1 MRATMETENNGFIK
15 YHLPCPLCSSSDAV
29 SINKDGSAYC
39 FSCQEYIKEYNMET
53 QQVNTTNSA
62 NEYEV
67 KDYLKQSNFAEII
80 DRNIREQ
87 TCKRFGVT
95 VKMDSVGTI
104 TNHYYPYHDKQGAK
118 IATKTRYTK
127 LKEFSIQGNTKFSG
141 LFGEHLFSKNKYIII
156 TEGELD
162 CLSAYQIFKTEKYE
176 TPVVSIKN
184 GITSAVK
191 DIKTSLD
198 FLEQFDNV
206 IINFDN
212 DKQGQEGAMKVAEL
226 FSPGK
231 CKVMHLPEGY
241 KDASDCLSKNKLQ
254 LYTKAFWDAK
264 LYAPDGIINAN
275 ILFDEITKPTL
286 KSFVQYPFEGM
297 NKITYGLRPSELVTF
312 TAGSGLGKT
321 QVMRE
326 IVHHIIKSTK
336 DNIGLLM
343 LEETP
348 VITSK
353 GLMSIEANQRLH
365 LPDVHVSKDEMKTY
379 FDATVGTGRV
389 FMFDHFG
396 SNSIDNIVSRVRYL
410 AKGLD
415 CKYVIIDHVSII
427 VSDQSHGDE
436 RRALDEIMTRL
447 RTLVQETG
455 LSMIV
460 VSHLRRPE
468 GKGHEEG
475 ASTSLSQLRG
485 SASIGQLSD
494 MVIGLER
501 DAQNSDPDIRNTT
514 RIRVLKNR
522 FSGLTGPCC
531 DLKYDVDTGRLNEVQ
546 MVDDEI

>member
-1 MRATMETENNGFIK
+1 MEEINKNGFVK
-15 YHLPCPLCSSSDAV
+15 FHLPCPLCSSSDAV
-29 SINKDGSAYC
+29 SVNADNSAYC
-39 FSCQEYIKEYNMET
+39 FSCQEYIREYDMEL
-53 QQVNTTNSA
+53 QPTTNSN

-67 KDYLKQSNFAEII
+67 KDYMKESNYAEII
-80 DRNIREQ
+80 DRNISEQ
-87 TCKRFGVT
+87 TCKKFGVT
-95 VKMDSVGTI
+95 VKMDNMGTI
-104 TNHYYPYHDKQGAK
+104 TNHYYPYHDTQGAK

-127 LKEFSIQGNTKFSG
+127 LKEFSIQGNTKNSG
-141 LFGEHLFSKNKYIII
+141 LFGEHLFSKNKYCII

-162 CLSAYQIFKTEKYE
+162 CLSAYQMMLKGNYH

-184 GITSAVK
+184 GISSAVK
-191 DIKTSLD
+191 DIKTSLEW
-198 FLEQFDNV
+198 LENNFDNV

-212 DKQGQEGAMKVAEL
+212 DEQGRVGAMKVAEL

-231 CKVMHLPEGY
+231 CKVMHLPEGF
-241 KDASDCLSKNKLQ
+241 KDASDCLTKNKIQ
-254 LYTKAFWDAK
+254 IYNKTFWDAK
-264 LYAPDGIINAN
+264 VFAPDGIINAN
-275 ILFDEITKPTL
+275 TLLDAVLKPIT
-286 KSFVQYPFEGM
+286 KSFVQYPFEGL

-326 IVHHIIKSTK
+326 VVHHIIKSTEDK
-336 DNIGLLM
+336 IGLLM

-353 GLMSIEANQRLH
+353 GLMSVEANQRLH
-365 LPDVHVSKDEMKTY
+365 LPDVHVSKEEMKTY

-389 FMFDHFG
+389 YMFDHFG
-396 SNSIDNIVSRVRYL
+396 SNSIDNIVSRVRFL

-415 CKYVIIDHVSII
+415 CKYIVIDHISII
-427 VSDQSHGDE
+427 VSDQQHGDE

-455 LSMIV
+455 VSMIV

-501 DAQNSDPDIRNTT
+501 DAQNDDPEVRNTT

-522 FSGLTGPCC
+522 FSGITGPCC
-531 DLKYDVDTGRLNEVQ
+531 DLRYDVDTGRLTEVKS
-546 MVDDEI
+546 DDF

>member
-1 MRATMETENNGFIK
+1 MNGQSKNGFVK

-29 SINKDGSAYC
+29 SLNADGSAYC
-39 FSCQEYIKEYNMET
+39 FSCQEYMREYDSEQEPTITNRENET
-53 QQVNTTNSA
+53 KSFQT
-62 NEYEV
+62 
-67 KDYLKQSNFAEII
+67 QSDFAEIV
-80 DRNIREQ
+80 DRNIKVD
-87 TCKRFGVT
+87 TCKKYGVS
-95 VKMDSVGTI
+95 VKIDSMGNI

-118 IATKTRYTK
+118 IGTKTRFTK
-127 LKEFSIQGNTKFSG
+127 LKEFSIQGNTKYSG
-141 LFGEHLFSKNKYIII
+141 LFGEHLFTKNKYVII

-162 CLSAYQIFKTEKYE
+162 ALSAYQMFKTDKYE

-191 DIKTSLD
+191 DVKNSLD
-198 FLEQFDNV
+198 WLEQFDNV
-206 IINFDN
+206 IVNFDN
-212 DKQGQEGAMKVAEL
+212 DEQGKEGALKVAEL

-231 CKVMHLPEGY
+231 CKIMHLPNDF
-241 KDASDCLSKNKLQ
+241 KDASDCLSKNKIQ
-254 LYTKAFWDAK
+254 TYVKAFWDAK
-264 LYAPDGIINAN
+264 VFAPDGIINAN
-275 ILFDEITKPTL
+275 SLFDEITKPTI
-286 KSFVQYPFEGM
+286 KSFVQYPFEEL
-297 NKITYGLRPSELVTF
+297 NKITYGIRPSELVTF

-326 IVHHIIKSTK
+326 IIHHIIKSTQ

-365 LPDVHVSKDEMKTY
+365 LPDVHLSKEEMKTY
-379 FDATVGTGRV
+379 FDKTVGTGRV

-396 SNSIDNIVSRVRYL
+396 SNSIDNIVSRVRFL

-415 CKYVIIDHVSII
+415 CKYIVIDHVSII

-455 LSMIV
+455 VAMMV
-460 VSHLRRPE
+460 VSHLRRPD

-475 ASTSLSQLRG
+475 AATSLSQLRG

-494 MVIGLER
+494 IVIGLER
-501 DAQNSDPDIRNTT
+501 DAQNDDPEVRSTT
-514 RIRVLKNR
+514 RVRVFKNR
-522 FSGLTGPCC
+522 FSGLTGPCSN
-531 DLKYDVDTGRLNEVQ
+531 LKYNNDTGRLIEVQ
-546 MVDDEI
+546 SSDF

>member
-1 MRATMETENNGFIK
+1 METEKNGVVK

-29 SINKDGSAYC
+29 SVNKDGSAYC

-53 QQVNTTNSA
+53 TEIQSTNSK

-67 KDYLKQSNFAEII
+67 SDYLKQSNYAEII

-87 TCKRFGVT
+87 TCKRYGVT
-95 VKMDSVGTI
+95 VKMDSVGNI

-127 LKEFSIQGNTKFSG
+127 LKEFSLQGNTKLSG
-141 LFGEHLFSKNKYIII
+141 LFGEHLFNKNKYIII

-162 CLSAYQIFKTEKYE
+162 CLSAYQMFKTDRYE

-191 DIKTSLD
+191 DIKGSLD
-198 FLEQFDNV
+198 WLEQFTNV

-212 DKQGQEGAMKVAEL
+212 DEQGREGALKVAEL

-231 CKVMHLPEGY
+231 CKILHLPNEY
-241 KDASDCLSKNKLQ
+241 KDASDCLSKNKIQ
-254 LYTKAFWDAK
+254 VYTKAFWDAK

-286 KSFVQYPFEGM
+286 KSFVQYPFEGI
-297 NKITYGLRPSELVTF
+297 NKLTYGIRPSELITF

-326 IVHHIIKSTK
+326 IVHHMIKSTT

-353 GLMSIEANQRLH
+353 GLMSVEANQRLH
-365 LPDVHVSKDEMKTY
+365 LPDVHVSKEEMKTY

-415 CKYVIIDHVSII
+415 CKYIIIDHVSII

-455 LSMIV
+455 VSMIV
-460 VSHLRRPE
+460 VSHLRRPD

-475 ASTSLSQLRG
+475 AATSLSQLRG

-501 DAQNSDPDIRNTT
+501 DAQNDDPEIRNTT
-514 RIRVLKNR
+514 RVRVLKNR
-522 FSGLTGPCC
+522 FAGLTGPCC
-531 DLKYDVDTGRLNEVQ
+531 NLQYDVDTGRLKEVNL
-546 MVDDEI
+546 DDI

>member
-1 MRATMETENNGFIK
+1 MEEINKKGFVK

-29 SINKDGSAYC
+29 SVNADNSAYC
-39 FSCQEYIKEYNMET
+39 FSCQEFIKEYDMEAQPT
-53 QQVNTTNSA
+53 IPQTK

-67 KDYLKQSNFAEII
+67 KDFMKESNYAEII
-80 DRNIREQ
+80 DRNISED
-87 TCKRFGVT
+87 TCKKFGVT
-95 VKMDSVGTI
+95 VKMDNMGTI
-104 TNHYYPYHDKQGAK
+104 TNHYYPYHDTQGSK

-127 LKEFSIQGNTKFSG
+127 LKEFSIQGNTKDSG
-141 LFGEHLFSKNKYIII
+141 LFGQHLFSKNKYCII

-162 CLSAYQIFKTEKYE
+162 CLSAYQMMLKGTYH

-191 DIKTSLD
+191 DIKASLEW
-198 FLEQFDNV
+198 LENNFDN
-206 IINFDN
+206 IILNFDN
-212 DKQGQEGAMKVAEL
+212 DEHGREGSMKVAEL

-231 CKVMHLPEGY
+231 CKIMNLPEGF
-241 KDASDCLSKNKLQ
+241 KDASDCLTQNKIQ
-254 LYTKAFWDAK
+254 IYNKTFWDAK
-264 LYAPDGIINAN
+264 VFAPDGIINAN
-275 ILFDEITKPTL
+275 TLLDDVLKPIT
-286 KSFVQYPFEGM
+286 KSFVQYPFEGL

-326 IVHHIIKSTK
+326 VVHHIIKSTE

-353 GLMSIEANQRLH
+353 GLMSVEANQRLH
-365 LPDVHVSKDEMKTY
+365 LPDVHVSKEEMKTY

-396 SNSIDNIVSRVRYL
+396 SNSIDNIVSRVRFL

-415 CKYVIIDHVSII
+415 CKYVVIDHISII
-427 VSDQSHGDE
+427 VSDQQHGDE

-455 LSMIV
+455 VSMIV

-501 DAQNSDPDIRNTT
+501 DAQNDDPDVRNTT

-522 FSGLTGPCC
+522 FSGITGPCC
-531 DLKYDVDTGRLNEVQ
+531 DLKYDIDTGRLNEVKS
-546 MVDDEI
+546 DDF

>member
-1 MRATMETENNGFIK
+1 MEEINKNGFVK
-15 YHLPCPLCSSSDAV
+15 FHLPCPLCSSSDAV
-29 SINKDGSAYC
+29 SVNADNSAYC
-39 FSCQEYIKEYNMET
+39 FSCQEYIREYDMEL
-53 QQVNTTNSA
+53 QPTTNSN

-67 KDYLKQSNFAEII
+67 KDYMKDSNYAEII
-80 DRNIREQ
+80 DRNISEQ
-87 TCKRFGVT
+87 TCKKFGVT
-95 VKMDSVGTI
+95 VKMDNMGTI
-104 TNHYYPYHDKQGAK
+104 TNHYYPYHDTQGAK

-127 LKEFSIQGNTKFSG
+127 LKEFSIQGNTKNSG
-141 LFGEHLFSKNKYIII
+141 LFGEHLFSKNKYCII

-162 CLSAYQIFKTEKYE
+162 CLSAYQMMLKGNYH

-184 GITSAVK
+184 GISSAVK
-191 DIKTSLD
+191 DIKTSLEW
-198 FLEQFDNV
+198 LENNFDNV

-212 DKQGQEGAMKVAEL
+212 DEQGRVGAMKVAEL

-231 CKVMHLPEGY
+231 CKVMHLPEGF
-241 KDASDCLSKNKLQ
+241 KDASDCLTKNKIQ
-254 LYTKAFWDAK
+254 IYNKTFWDAK
-264 LYAPDGIINAN
+264 VFAPDGIINAN
-275 ILFDEITKPTL
+275 TLLDAVLKPIT
-286 KSFVQYPFEGM
+286 KSFVQYPFEGL

-326 IVHHIIKSTK
+326 VVHHIIKSTEDK
-336 DNIGLLM
+336 IGLLM

-353 GLMSIEANQRLH
+353 GLMSVEANQRLH
-365 LPDVHVSKDEMKTY
+365 LPDVHVSKEEMKTY

-396 SNSIDNIVSRVRYL
+396 SNSIDNIVSRVRFL

-415 CKYVIIDHVSII
+415 CKYIVIDHISII
-427 VSDQSHGDE
+427 VSDQQHGDE

-455 LSMIV
+455 VSMIV
-460 VSHLRRPE
+460 VSHLRRPD

-475 ASTSLSQLRG
+475 AATSLSQLRG

-501 DAQNSDPDIRNTT
+501 DAQNDDPDIRNTT

-522 FSGLTGPCC
+522 FSGITGPCC
-531 DLKYDVDTGRLNEVQ
+531 DLKYDIDTGRLTEVKS
-546 MVDDEI
+546 DDF

>member
-1 MRATMETENNGFIK
+1 MLKGT
-15 YHLPCPLCSSSDAV
+15 YH
-29 SINKDGSAYC
+29 
-39 FSCQEYIKEYNMET
+39 
-53 QQVNTTNSA
+53 
-62 NEYEV
+62 
-67 KDYLKQSNFAEII
+67 
-80 DRNIREQ
+80 
-87 TCKRFGVT
+87 
-95 VKMDSVGTI
+95 
-104 TNHYYPYHDKQGAK
+104 
-118 IATKTRYTK
+118 
-127 LKEFSIQGNTKFSG
+127 
-141 LFGEHLFSKNKYIII
+141 
-156 TEGELD
+156 
-162 CLSAYQIFKTEKYE
+162 

-184 GITSAVK
+184 GISSAVK
-191 DIKTSLD
+191 DIKTSLEW
-198 FLEQFDNV
+198 LENNFDNV

-212 DKQGQEGAMKVAEL
+212 DEQGRVGAMKVAEL

-231 CKVMHLPEGY
+231 CKVMHLPEGF
-241 KDASDCLSKNKLQ
+241 KDASDCLTKNKIQ
-254 LYTKAFWDAK
+254 IYNKTFWDAK
-264 LYAPDGIINAN
+264 VFAPDGIINAN
-275 ILFDEITKPTL
+275 TLLDAVLKPIS
-286 KSFVQYPFEGM
+286 KSFVQYPFEGL

-326 IVHHIIKSTK
+326 VVHHIIKSTEDK
-336 DNIGLLM
+336 IGLLM

-353 GLMSIEANQRLH
+353 GLMSVEANQRLH
-365 LPDVHVSKDEMKTY
+365 LPDVHVSKEEMKTY

-396 SNSIDNIVSRVRYL
+396 SNSIDNIVSRVRFL

-415 CKYVIIDHVSII
+415 CKYIVIDHISII
-427 VSDQSHGDE
+427 VSDQQHGDE

-455 LSMIV
+455 VSMIV

-475 ASTSLSQLRG
+475 AATSLSQLRG

-501 DAQNSDPDIRNTT
+501 DAQNDDPEVRNTT

-522 FSGLTGPCC
+522 FSGITGPCC
-531 DLKYDVDTGRLNEVQ
+531 DLRYDIDTGRLTEVKS
-546 MVDDEI
+546 DDF

>member
-1 MRATMETENNGFIK
+1 MEEINKKGFVK

-29 SINKDGSAYC
+29 SVNADNSAYC
-39 FSCQEYIKEYNMET
+39 FSCQQFIKEYDMEL
-53 QQVNTTNSA
+53 QPTTTKSN

-67 KDYLKQSNFAEII
+67 KDFMKDSNYAEII
-80 DRNIREQ
+80 DRNISED
-87 TCKRFGVT
+87 TCKKFGVT
-95 VKMDSVGTI
+95 VKMDNMGTI
-104 TNHYYPYHDKQGAK
+104 ISHYYPYHDTQGAK

-127 LKEFSIQGNTKFSG
+127 LKEFSIQGNTKDSG
-141 LFGEHLFSKNKYIII
+141 LFGQHLFSKNKYCII

-162 CLSAYQIFKTEKYE
+162 ALSSYQMMLKGTYH

-191 DIKTSLD
+191 DIKASLEW
-198 FLEQFDNV
+198 LENNFDNV

-212 DKQGQEGAMKVAEL
+212 DEHGREGAMKVAEL

-231 CKVMHLPEGY
+231 CKIMHLPEGL
-241 KDASDCLSKNKLQ
+241 KDASDCLSQNKIQ
-254 LYTKAFWDAK
+254 IYNKTFWDAK
-264 LYAPDGIINAN
+264 TFAPDGIINAN
-275 ILFDEITKPTL
+275 TLLDDVLKPVT
-286 KSFVQYPFEGM
+286 KSFVQYPFEGL
-297 NKITYGLRPSELVTF
+297 NKITYGLRPAELVTF

-326 IVHHIIKSTK
+326 VVHHIIKSTE

-353 GLMSIEANQRLH
+353 GLMSVEANQRLH
-365 LPDVHVSKDEMKTY
+365 LPDVHVSDEEMKTY
-379 FDATVGTGRV
+379 FNATVGTGRV
-389 FMFDHFG
+389 YMFDHFG
-396 SNSIDNIVSRVRYL
+396 SNSIDNIVSRVRFL

-415 CKYVIIDHVSII
+415 CKYVVIDHVSII

-455 LSMIV
+455 VAMMV
-460 VSHLRRPE
+460 VSHLRRPD

-475 ASTSLSQLRG
+475 AATSLSQLRG

-501 DAQNSDPDIRNTT
+501 DAQNDDPDIRNTT

-522 FSGLTGPCC
+522 FSGITGPCC
-531 DLKYDVDTGRLNEVQ
+531 DLKYDIDTGRLNEVKS
-546 MVDDEI
+546 DDF

>member
-1 MRATMETENNGFIK
+1 MNEQSKNGFVK

-29 SINKDGSAYC
+29 SVNADNSAYC
-39 FSCQEYIKEYNMET
+39 FSCQEYIREYNLE
-53 QQVNTTNSA
+53 QEPTTINR
-62 NEYEV
+62 EHEK
-67 KDYLKQSNFAEII
+67 KDFVGQSDFAEIV
-80 DRNIREQ
+80 DRNIKAD
-87 TCKRFGVT
+87 TCKKYGVT
-95 VKMDSVGTI
+95 VKIDSMGNI

-118 IATKTRYTK
+118 IGTKTRFTK
-127 LKEFSIQGNTKFSG
+127 LKEFSIQGNTKYSG
-141 LFGEHLFSKNKYIII
+141 LFGEHLFSKNKYVII

-162 CLSAYQIFKTEKYE
+162 ALSAYQMFKTDKYE

-191 DIKTSLD
+191 DVKNSLD
-198 FLEQFDNV
+198 WLEQFDNV
-206 IINFDN
+206 IVNFDN
-212 DKQGQEGAMKVAEL
+212 DEQGKEGALKVAEL

-231 CKVMHLPEGY
+231 CKIMHLPNDF
-241 KDASDCLSKNKLQ
+241 KDASDCLSKNKIQ
-254 LYTKAFWDAK
+254 TYVKAFWDAK
-264 LYAPDGIINAN
+264 VFAPDGIINAN
-275 ILFDEITKPTL
+275 SLFDEITKPTI
-286 KSFVQYPFEGM
+286 KSFVQYPFEEL
-297 NKITYGLRPSELVTF
+297 NKITYGIRPSELVTF

-326 IVHHIIKSTK
+326 IIHHIIKSTQ

-365 LPDVHVSKDEMKTY
+365 LPDVHLSKEEMKTY
-379 FDATVGTGRV
+379 FDKTVGTGRV

-396 SNSIDNIVSRVRYL
+396 SNSIDNIVSRVRFL

-415 CKYVIIDHVSII
+415 CKYIVIDHVSII

-455 LSMIV
+455 VAMMV
-460 VSHLRRPE
+460 VSHLRRPD

-475 ASTSLSQLRG
+475 AATSLSQLRG

-494 MVIGLER
+494 IVIGLER
-501 DAQNSDPDIRNTT
+501 DAQNDDPEIRSTT
-514 RIRVLKNR
+514 RVRVLKNR
-522 FSGLTGPCC
+522 FSGLTGPCSN
-531 DLKYDVDTGRLNEVQ
+531 LKYNNDTGRLIEVQ
-546 MVDDEI
+546 SSDF

>member
-1 MRATMETENNGFIK
+1 MRATMEEINKKGFVK

-29 SINKDGSAYC
+29 SVNADNSAYC
-39 FSCQEYIKEYNMET
+39 FSCQQFIKEYDMELQPTIT
-53 QQVNTTNSA
+53 QSK

-67 KDYLKQSNFAEII
+67 KDFMKDSNYAEII
-80 DRNIREQ
+80 DRNISED
-87 TCKRFGVT
+87 TCKKFGVT
-95 VKMDSVGTI
+95 VKMDNMGNIIS
-104 TNHYYPYHDKQGAK
+104 HYYPYHDTQGAK

-127 LKEFSIQGNTKFSG
+127 LKEFSIQGNTKDSG
-141 LFGEHLFSKNKYIII
+141 LFGQHLFSKNKYCII

-162 CLSAYQIFKTEKYE
+162 ALSSYQMMLKGTYH

-184 GITSAVK
+184 GISSAVK
-191 DIKTSLD
+191 DIKSSLEW
-198 FLEQFDNV
+198 LENNFDNIV
-206 IINFDN
+206 INFDN
-212 DKQGQEGAMKVAEL
+212 DEHGREGAMKVAEL

-231 CKVMHLPEGY
+231 CKIMHLPEGL
-241 KDASDCLSKNKLQ
+241 KDASDCLTQNKIQ
-254 LYTKAFWDAK
+254 IYNKTFWDAK
-264 LYAPDGIINAN
+264 VFAPDGIINAN
-275 ILFDEITKPTL
+275 TLLDDVLKPIT
-286 KSFVQYPFEGM
+286 KSFVQYPFEGL
-297 NKITYGLRPSELVTF
+297 NKITYGLRPAELVTF

-326 IVHHIIKSTK
+326 VVHHIIKSTK

-353 GLMSIEANQRLH
+353 GLMSVEANQRLH
-365 LPDVHVSKDEMKTY
+365 LPDVHVSKEEMKTY

-396 SNSIDNIVSRVRYL
+396 SNSIDNIVSRVRFL

-415 CKYVIIDHVSII
+415 CKYVVIDHISII
-427 VSDQSHGDE
+427 VSDQQHGDE

-455 LSMIV
+455 VSMIV

-501 DAQNSDPDIRNTT
+501 DAQNDDPDIRNTT

-522 FSGLTGPCC
+522 FSGITGPCC
-531 DLKYDVDTGRLNEVQ
+531 DLKYDIDTGRLNEVKS
-546 MVDDEI
+546 DDF

>member
-1 MRATMETENNGFIK
+1 METEKNGFVK

-29 SINKDGSAYC
+29 SVNKDGSAYC

-53 QQVNTTNSA
+53 TEIQSTNSK

-67 KDYLKQSNFAEII
+67 SDYLKQSNYAEII

-87 TCKRFGVT
+87 TCKRYGVT
-95 VKMDSVGTI
+95 VKMDSVGNI

-127 LKEFSIQGNTKFSG
+127 LKEFSLQGNTKLSG
-141 LFGEHLFSKNKYIII
+141 LFGEHLFNKNKYIII

-162 CLSAYQIFKTEKYE
+162 CLSAYQMFKTDRYE

-191 DIKTSLD
+191 DIKGSLD
-198 FLEQFDNV
+198 WLEQFDNV

-212 DKQGQEGAMKVAEL
+212 DEQGREGALKVAEL

-231 CKVMHLPEGY
+231 CKILHLPNEY
-241 KDASDCLSKNKLQ
+241 KDASDCLSKNKIQ
-254 LYTKAFWDAK
+254 VYTKAFWDAK

-286 KSFVQYPFEGM
+286 KSFVQYPFEGI
-297 NKITYGLRPSELVTF
+297 NKLTYGIRPAELITF

-326 IVHHIIKSTK
+326 IVHHMIKSTK

-353 GLMSIEANQRLH
+353 GLMSVEANQRLH
-365 LPDVHVSKDEMKTY
+365 LPDVHVSKEEMKTY

-415 CKYVIIDHVSII
+415 CKYIIIDHVSII

-455 LSMIV
+455 VSMIV
-460 VSHLRRPE
+460 VSHLRRPD

-475 ASTSLSQLRG
+475 AATSLSQLRG

-501 DAQNSDPDIRNTT
+501 DAQNDDPEIRNTT
-514 RIRVLKNR
+514 RVRVLKNR
-522 FSGLTGPCC
+522 FAGLTGPCC
-531 DLKYDVDTGRLNEVQ
+531 NLQYDVDTGRLKEVNL
-546 MVDDEI
+546 DDI

>member
-1 MRATMETENNGFIK
+1 MEEINKNGFVK
-15 YHLPCPLCSSSDAV
+15 FHLPCPLCSSSDAV
-29 SINKDGSAYC
+29 SVNADNAAYC
-39 FSCQEYIKEYNMET
+39 FSCQEYIREYDMEL
-53 QQVNTTNSA
+53 QPTTSSN

-67 KDYLKQSNFAEII
+67 KDYMKESNYAEII
-80 DRNIREQ
+80 DRNISEQ
-87 TCKRFGVT
+87 TCKKFGVT
-95 VKMDSVGTI
+95 VKMDNMGTI
-104 TNHYYPYHDKQGAK
+104 TNHYYPYHDTQGAK

-127 LKEFSIQGNTKFSG
+127 LKEFSIQGNTRNSG
-141 LFGEHLFSKNKYIII
+141 LFGQHLFSKNKYCII

-162 CLSAYQIFKTEKYE
+162 CLSAYQMMLKGTYH

-184 GITSAVK
+184 GISSAVK
-191 DIKTSLD
+191 DIKTSLEW
-198 FLEQFDNV
+198 LENNFENV

-212 DKQGQEGAMKVAEL
+212 DEQGREGAMKVAEL

-231 CKVMHLPEGY
+231 CKVMHLPEGF
-241 KDASDCLSKNKLQ
+241 KDASDCLSKNKIQ
-254 LYTKAFWDAK
+254 IYNKTFWDAK
-264 LYAPDGIINAN
+264 VFAPDGIINAN
-275 ILFDEITKPTL
+275 ILFDEVAKPIT
-286 KSFVQYPFEGM
+286 KSFVQYPFEGL
-297 NKITYGLRPSELVTF
+297 NKITYGLRPAELVTF

-326 IVHHIIKSTK
+326 VVHHIIKSTK

-353 GLMSIEANQRLH
+353 GLMSVEANQRLH
-365 LPDVHVSKDEMKTY
+365 LPDVHVSKEEMRTY

-389 FMFDHFG
+389 YMFDHFG
-396 SNSIDNIVSRVRYL
+396 SNSIDNIVSRVRFL

-455 LSMIV
+455 VSMIV
-460 VSHLRRPE
+460 VSHLRRPD

-475 ASTSLSQLRG
+475 AATSLSQLRG

-501 DAQNSDPDIRNTT
+501 DAQNDDPDIRNTT

-522 FSGLTGPCC
+522 FSGITGPCC
-531 DLKYDVDTGRLNEVQ
+531 DLKYDIDTGRLNEVKS
-546 MVDDEI
+546 DDF

>member
-1 MRATMETENNGFIK
+1 MNGQSKNGFVK

-29 SINKDGSAYC
+29 SLNADGSAYC
-39 FSCQEYIKEYNMET
+39 FSCQEYMREYDSEQEPTITNRENET
-53 QQVNTTNSA
+53 KSFQT
-62 NEYEV
+62 
-67 KDYLKQSNFAEII
+67 QSDFAEIV
-80 DRNIREQ
+80 DRNIKVD
-87 TCKRFGVT
+87 TCKKYGVS
-95 VKMDSVGTI
+95 VKIDSMGNI

-118 IATKTRYTK
+118 IGTKTRFTK
-127 LKEFSIQGNTKFSG
+127 LKEFSIQGNTKNSG
-141 LFGEHLFSKNKYIII
+141 LFGEHLFTKNKYIII

-162 CLSAYQIFKTEKYE
+162 CLSAYQMFKTDKYE

-191 DIKTSLD
+191 DVKNSLD
-198 FLEQFDNV
+198 WLEQFDNV

-212 DKQGQEGAMKVAEL
+212 DEQGREGALKVAEL

-231 CKVMHLPEGY
+231 CKIMHLPNDF
-241 KDASDCLSKNKLQ
+241 KDASDCLSKNKIQ
-254 LYTKAFWDAK
+254 TYVKSFWDAK
-264 LYAPDGIINAN
+264 VFAPDGIINAN
-275 ILFDEITKPTL
+275 TLFDEITKPTI
-286 KSFVQYPFEGM
+286 KSFVQYPFEEL
-297 NKITYGLRPSELVTF
+297 NKITYGIRPSELVTF

-326 IVHHIIKSTK
+326 IIHHIIKSTQ

-365 LPDVHVSKDEMKTY
+365 LPDVHLSKEEMKTY
-379 FDATVGTGRV
+379 FDKTVGTGRV

-396 SNSIDNIVSRVRYL
+396 SNSIDNIVSRVRFL

-415 CKYVIIDHVSII
+415 CKYIVIDHVSII

-455 LSMIV
+455 VAMMV
-460 VSHLRRPE
+460 VSHLRRPD

-475 ASTSLSQLRG
+475 AATSLSQLRG

-494 MVIGLER
+494 IVIGLER
-501 DAQNSDPDIRNTT
+501 DAQNDDPEVRSTT
-514 RIRVLKNR
+514 RVRVLKNR
-522 FSGLTGPCC
+522 FSGLTGPCSN
-531 DLKYDVDTGRLNEVQ
+531 LKYNNDTGRLIEVQ
-546 MVDDEI
+546 SSDF

>member
-1 MRATMETENNGFIK
+1 METEKNGFVK
-15 YHLPCPLCSSSDAV
+15 YHLPCPLCPSSDAV
-29 SINKDGSAYC
+29 SLNKDGSAFC
-39 FSCQEYIKEYNMET
+39 FSCQQYIKEYNMET
-53 QQVNTTNSA
+53 TEIQSTNSR

-67 KDYLKQSNFAEII
+67 SDYLKQSNYAEII
-80 DRNIREQ
+80 DRNIKEQ
-87 TCKRFGVT
+87 TCRRYGVQ
-95 VKMDSVGTI
+95 VKMDSVGNI

-127 LKEFSIQGNTKFSG
+127 LKEFSLQGNTKLSG
-141 LFGEHLFSKNKYIII
+141 LFGEHLFNKNKYIII

-162 CLSAYQIFKTEKYE
+162 CLSAYQMFKTDRYE

-191 DIKTSLD
+191 DIKGSLD
-198 FLEQFDNV
+198 WLEQFDNV

-212 DKQGQEGAMKVAEL
+212 DEQGREGALKVAEL

-231 CKVMHLPEGY
+231 CKILNLPNEY
-241 KDASDCLSKNKLQ
+241 KDASDCLSKNKIQ
-254 LYTKAFWDAK
+254 VYTKAFWDAK

-286 KSFVQYPFEGM
+286 KSFVQYPFEGI
-297 NKITYGLRPSELVTF
+297 NKLTYGIRPAELITF

-326 IVHHIIKSTK
+326 IVHHMIKSTK

-353 GLMSIEANQRLH
+353 GLMSVEANQRLH
-365 LPDVHVSKDEMKTY
+365 LPDVHVSKEEMKTY

-415 CKYVIIDHVSII
+415 CKYIIIDHVSII

-455 LSMIV
+455 VSMIV
-460 VSHLRRPE
+460 VSHLRRPD

-475 ASTSLSQLRG
+475 AATSLSQLRG

-501 DAQNSDPDIRNTT
+501 DAQNDDPEIRNTT
-514 RIRVLKNR
+514 RVRVLKNR
-522 FSGLTGPCC
+522 FAGLTGPCC
-531 DLKYDVDTGRLNEVQ
+531 NLQYDVDTGRLKEVNL
-546 MVDDEI
+546 DDI

>member
-1 MRATMETENNGFIK
+1 MEDTNKNGFVK
-15 YHLPCPLCSSSDAV
+15 FHLPCPLCSSSDAV
-29 SINKDGSAYC
+29 SVNADNSAYC
-39 FSCQEYIKEYNMET
+39 FSCQQYIREYDMELQPT
-53 QQVNTTNSA
+53 NTN

-67 KDYLKQSNFAEII
+67 KNYMKDSNYAEII
-80 DRNIREQ
+80 DRNISEQ
-87 TCKRFGVT
+87 TCKKYGVT
-95 VKMDSVGTI
+95 VKMDNMGTI
-104 TNHYYPYHDKQGAK
+104 TNHYYPYHDTQGAK

-127 LKEFSIQGNTKFSG
+127 LKEFSIQGNTKNSG
-141 LFGEHLFSKNKYIII
+141 LFGQHLFSKNKYCII

-162 CLSAYQIFKTEKYE
+162 CLSAYQMMLKGTYH

-191 DIKTSLD
+191 DIKTSLEW
-198 FLEQFDNV
+198 LENNFDNV

-212 DKQGQEGAMKVAEL
+212 DEHGIDGAMKVAEL

-231 CKVMHLPEGY
+231 CKIMHLPEGF
-241 KDASDCLSKNKLQ
+241 KDASDCLSKNKIQ
-254 LYTKAFWDAK
+254 IYNKTFWDAK
-264 LYAPDGIINAN
+264 TFAPDGIINAN
-275 ILFDEITKPTL
+275 ILFDEVIKPIT
-286 KSFVQYPFEGM
+286 KSFVQYPFEGL
-297 NKITYGLRPSELVTF
+297 NKITYGLRPAELVTF

-326 IVHHIIKSTK
+326 VVHHIIKSTE

-353 GLMSIEANQRLH
+353 GLMSVEANQRLH
-365 LPDVHVSKDEMKTY
+365 LPDVHVSKEEMKTY

-389 FMFDHFG
+389 YMFDHFG
-396 SNSIDNIVSRVRYL
+396 SNSIDNIVSRVRFL

-455 LSMIV
+455 VSMIV
-460 VSHLRRPE
+460 VSHLRRPD

-475 ASTSLSQLRG
+475 AATSLSQLRG

-501 DAQNSDPDIRNTT
+501 DAQNDDPDIRNTT

-522 FSGLTGPCC
+522 FSGITGPCC
-531 DLKYDVDTGRLNEVQ
+531 DLKYDIDTGRLNEVKS
-546 MVDDEI
+546 DDF

>member
-1 MRATMETENNGFIK
+1 MEEVNKNGFVK
-15 YHLPCPLCSSSDAV
+15 FHLPCPLCSSSDAV
-29 SINKDGSAYC
+29 SVNADNSAYC
-39 FSCQEYIKEYNMET
+39 FSCQEYIREYDMELQPT
-53 QQVNTTNSA
+53 SSSN

-67 KDYLKQSNFAEII
+67 KDYMKESNYAEIV
-80 DRNIREQ
+80 DRGISEQ
-87 TCKRFGVT
+87 TCRKFGVT
-95 VKMDSVGTI
+95 VKMDNMGTI
-104 TNHYYPYHDKQGAK
+104 TNHYYPYHDTQGAK

-127 LKEFSIQGNTKFSG
+127 LKEFSIQGNTKNSG
-141 LFGEHLFSKNKYIII
+141 LFGEHLFSKNKYCII

-162 CLSAYQIFKTEKYE
+162 CLSAYQMMLKGNYH

-184 GITSAVK
+184 GISSAVK
-191 DIKTSLD
+191 DIKTSLEW
-198 FLEQFDNV
+198 LENNFDNV

-212 DKQGQEGAMKVAEL
+212 DEQGRVGAMKVAEL

-231 CKVMHLPEGY
+231 CKVMHLPEGF
-241 KDASDCLSKNKLQ
+241 KDASDCLTKNKIQ
-254 LYTKAFWDAK
+254 IYNKTFWDAK
-264 LYAPDGIINAN
+264 VFAPDGIINAN
-275 ILFDEITKPTL
+275 TLLDDVLKPIT
-286 KSFVQYPFEGM
+286 KSFVQYPFEGL

-326 IVHHIIKSTK
+326 VVHHIIKSTE

-353 GLMSIEANQRLH
+353 GLMSVEANQRLH
-365 LPDVHVSKDEMKTY
+365 LPDVHVSKEEMKTY

-396 SNSIDNIVSRVRYL
+396 SNSIDNIVSRVRFL

-415 CKYVIIDHVSII
+415 CKYVVIDHISII
-427 VSDQSHGDE
+427 VSDQQHGDE

-455 LSMIV
+455 VSMIV
-460 VSHLRRPE
+460 VSHLRRPD

-475 ASTSLSQLRG
+475 AATSLSQLRG

-501 DAQNSDPDIRNTT
+501 DAQNDDPDIRNTT

-522 FSGLTGPCC
+522 FSGITGPCC
-531 DLKYDVDTGRLNEVQ
+531 DLRYDIDTGRLTEVKS
-546 MVDDEI
+546 DDF

>member
-1 MRATMETENNGFIK
+1 MNEENKNGFVK
-15 YHLPCPLCSSSDAV
+15 YHLPCPLCNSSDAV
-29 SINKDGSAYC
+29 SVNSDNSAYC
-39 FSCQEYIKEYNMET
+39 FSCREYIKEYNMEQEPT
-53 QQVNTTNSA
+53 IINREHETKPISN
-62 NEYEV
+62 
-67 KDYLKQSNFAEII
+67 QSDFAEIV
-80 DRNIREQ
+80 DRNIKID
-87 TCKRFGVT
+87 TCKKYSVS
-95 VKMDSVGTI
+95 VKIDSMGNI

-118 IATKTRYTK
+118 IATKTRFTK
-127 LKEFSIQGNTKFSG
+127 LKEFTIQGNTKQSG
-141 LFGEHLFSKNKYIII
+141 LFGEYLFNRNKFIII

-162 CLSAYQIFKTEKYE
+162 CLSAYQMFKTDKYE

-191 DIKTSLD
+191 DIKNSLEW
-198 FLEQFDNV
+198 LENNFDNV
-206 IINFDN
+206 VINFDN
-212 DKQGQEGAMKVAEL
+212 DEQGIDGALKVAEL

-231 CKVMHLPEGY
+231 CKIMHLPKEF
-241 KDASDCLSKNKLQ
+241 KDASDCLTKNKIQ
-254 LYTKAFWDAK
+254 VYVKTFWDAK
-264 LYAPDGIINAN
+264 VFAPDGIINAN
-275 ILFDEITKPTL
+275 ILFDEIAKPTIQ
-286 KSFVQYPFEGM
+286 SFVQYPFEGI
-297 NKITYGLRPSELVTF
+297 NKITYGIRPSELVTF

-326 IVHHIIKSTK
+326 IVHHMIKSTQ

-365 LPDVHVSKDEMKTY
+365 LPDVHVAKEELKTY
-379 FDATVGTGRV
+379 FDKTVGTGRV
-389 FMFDHFG
+389 YMFDHFG
-396 SNSIDNIVSRVRYL
+396 SNSIDNIISRVRFL

-415 CKYVIIDHVSII
+415 CKYIIIDHVSII

-455 LSMIV
+455 VAMMV
-460 VSHLRRPE
+460 VSHLRRPD

-475 ASTSLSQLRG
+475 AATSLSQLRG

-501 DAQNSDPDIRNTT
+501 DAQNDDPEIRNTT
-514 RIRVLKNR
+514 KVRVLKNR
-522 FSGLTGPCC
+522 FAGLTGPCC
-531 DLKYDVDTGRLNEVQ
+531 NLQYNQDTGRLVEVQ
-546 MVDDEI
+546 SSDF

>member
-1 MRATMETENNGFIK
+1 MRVQPMNEENKNGFVK
-15 YHLPCPLCSSSDAV
+15 YHLPCPLCNSSDAV
-29 SINKDGSAYC
+29 SVNSDNSAYC
-39 FSCQEYIKEYNMET
+39 FSCREYIKEYNMEQEPT
-53 QQVNTTNSA
+53 IINREHETKPISN
-62 NEYEV
+62 
-67 KDYLKQSNFAEII
+67 QSDFAEIV
-80 DRNIREQ
+80 DRNIKID
-87 TCKRFGVT
+87 TCKKYSVS
-95 VKMDSVGTI
+95 VKIDSMGNI

-118 IATKTRYTK
+118 IATKTRFTK
-127 LKEFSIQGNTKFSG
+127 LKEFTIQGNTKQSG
-141 LFGEHLFSKNKYIII
+141 LFGEHLFNRNKFIII

-162 CLSAYQIFKTEKYE
+162 CLSAYQMFKTDKYE

-191 DIKTSLD
+191 DIKNSLEW
-198 FLEQFDNV
+198 LENNFDNV
-206 IINFDN
+206 VINFDN
-212 DKQGQEGAMKVAEL
+212 DEHGIDGALKVAEL

-231 CKVMHLPEGY
+231 CKIMYLPKEF
-241 KDASDCLSKNKLQ
+241 KDASDCLTKNKIQ
-254 LYTKAFWDAK
+254 VYVKTFWDAK
-264 LYAPDGIINAN
+264 VFAPDGIINAN
-275 ILFDEITKPTL
+275 ILFDEIAKPTIQ
-286 KSFVQYPFEGM
+286 SFVQYPFEGI
-297 NKITYGLRPSELVTF
+297 NKITYGIRPSELVTF

-326 IVHHIIKSTK
+326 IVHHMIKSTQ

-365 LPDVHVSKDEMKTY
+365 LPDVHVAKEELKTY
-379 FDATVGTGRV
+379 FDKTVGTGRV

-396 SNSIDNIVSRVRYL
+396 SNSIDNIISRVRFL

-415 CKYVIIDHVSII
+415 CKYIIIDHVSII

-455 LSMIV
+455 VAMMV
-460 VSHLRRPE
+460 VSHLRRPD

-475 ASTSLSQLRG
+475 AATSLSQLRG

-501 DAQNSDPDIRNTT
+501 DAQNDDPEIRNTT
-514 RIRVLKNR
+514 KVRVLKNR
-522 FSGLTGPCC
+522 FAGLTGPCC
-531 DLKYDVDTGRLNEVQ
+531 NLQYNQDTGRLVEVQ
-546 MVDDEI
+546 SSDF

>member
-1 MRATMETENNGFIK
+1 MEEINKNGFVK
-15 YHLPCPLCSSSDAV
+15 FHLPCPLCSSSDAV
-29 SINKDGSAYC
+29 SVNADNSAYC
-39 FSCQEYIKEYNMET
+39 FSCQEYIREYDMEL
-53 QQVNTTNSA
+53 QPTTNSN

-67 KDYLKQSNFAEII
+67 KDYMKDSNYAEII
-80 DRNIREQ
+80 DRNISEQ
-87 TCKRFGVT
+87 TCKKFGVT
-95 VKMDSVGTI
+95 VKMDNMGTI
-104 TNHYYPYHDKQGAK
+104 TNHYYPYHDTQGAK

-127 LKEFSIQGNTKFSG
+127 LKEFSIQGNTKNSG
-141 LFGEHLFSKNKYIII
+141 LFGEHLFSKNKYCII

-162 CLSAYQIFKTEKYE
+162 CLSAYQMMLKGNYH

-184 GITSAVK
+184 GISSAVK
-191 DIKTSLD
+191 DIKTSLEW
-198 FLEQFDNV
+198 LENNFDNV

-212 DKQGQEGAMKVAEL
+212 DEQGRVGAMKVAEL

-231 CKVMHLPEGY
+231 CKVMHLPEGF
-241 KDASDCLSKNKLQ
+241 KDASDCLTKNKIQ
-254 LYTKAFWDAK
+254 IYNKTFWDAK
-264 LYAPDGIINAN
+264 VFAPDGIINAN
-275 ILFDEITKPTL
+275 TLLDAVLKPIT
-286 KSFVQYPFEGM
+286 KSFVQYPFEGL

-326 IVHHIIKSTK
+326 VVHHIIKSTEDK
-336 DNIGLLM
+336 IGLLM

-353 GLMSIEANQRLH
+353 GLMSVEANQRLH
-365 LPDVHVSKDEMKTY
+365 LPDVHVSKEEMKTY

-396 SNSIDNIVSRVRYL
+396 SNSIDNIVSRVRFL

-415 CKYVIIDHVSII
+415 CKYIVIDHISII
-427 VSDQSHGDE
+427 VSDQQHGDE

-455 LSMIV
+455 VSMIV

-501 DAQNSDPDIRNTT
+501 DAQNDDPDIRNTT

-522 FSGLTGPCC
+522 FSGITGPCC
-531 DLKYDVDTGRLNEVQ
+531 DLRYDIDTGRLTEVKS
-546 MVDDEI
+546 DDF

>member
-1 MRATMETENNGFIK
+1 
-15 YHLPCPLCSSSDAV
+15 
-29 SINKDGSAYC
+29 
-39 FSCQEYIKEYNMET
+39 
-53 QQVNTTNSA
+53 
-62 NEYEV
+62 
-67 KDYLKQSNFAEII
+67 
-80 DRNIREQ
+80 
-87 TCKRFGVT
+87 
-95 VKMDSVGTI
+95 
-104 TNHYYPYHDKQGAK
+104 
-118 IATKTRYTK
+118 
-127 LKEFSIQGNTKFSG
+127 
-141 LFGEHLFSKNKYIII
+141 
-156 TEGELD
+156 
-162 CLSAYQIFKTEKYE
+162 
-176 TPVVSIKN
+176 
-184 GITSAVK
+184 
-191 DIKTSLD
+191 
-198 FLEQFDNV
+198 
-206 IINFDN
+206 
-212 DKQGQEGAMKVAEL
+212 MKVAEL

-231 CKVMHLPEGY
+231 CKILHLPEGY
-241 KDASDCLSKNKLQ
+241 KDASDCLQKNKIQ
-254 LYTKAFWDAK
+254 IYTKAFWDAK

-275 ILFDEITKPTL
+275 ILFDDITKPNL

-297 NKITYGLRPSELVTF
+297 NKITYGIRPSELITF

-326 IVHHIIKSTK
+326 VVHHMIKSTE

-365 LPDVHVSKDEMKTY
+365 LPDVHVSKEEMKTY

-415 CKYVIIDHVSII
+415 CKYIIIDHVSII

-455 LSMIV
+455 VAMIV

-475 ASTSLSQLRG
+475 AATSLSQLRG

-501 DAQNSDPDIRNTT
+501 DAQNDDPDVRNTT
-514 RIRVLKNR
+514 RVRVLKNR

-531 DLKYDVDTGRLNEVQ
+531 DLRYDADTGRLKEVE
-546 MVDDEI
+546 VDEI

>member
-1 MRATMETENNGFIK
+1 METENNGFIK

-29 SINKDGSAYC
+29 SMNKDGSAYC

-365 LPDVHVSKDEMKTY
+365 LPDVHVSKEEMKTY

>member
-1 MRATMETENNGFIK
+1 MEEINKKGFVK

-29 SINKDGSAYC
+29 SVNADNSAYC
-39 FSCQEYIKEYNMET
+39 FSCQEFIKEYDMELQPTTT
-53 QQVNTTNSA
+53 QSK

-67 KDYLKQSNFAEII
+67 KDFMKDSNYAEII
-80 DRNIREQ
+80 DRNISED
-87 TCKRFGVT
+87 TCKKFGVT
-95 VKMDSVGTI
+95 VKMDNMGTI
-104 TNHYYPYHDKQGAK
+104 TNHYYPYHDIQGAK

-127 LKEFSIQGNTKFSG
+127 LKEFSIQGNTKDSG
-141 LFGEHLFSKNKYIII
+141 LFGQHLFSKNKYCIV

-162 CLSAYQIFKTEKYE
+162 ALSSYQMMLKGNYH

-184 GITSAVK
+184 GISSAVK
-191 DIKTSLD
+191 DIKNSLEW
-198 FLEQFDNV
+198 LENNFDNV

-212 DKQGQEGAMKVAEL
+212 DEHGIDGAMKVAEL

-231 CKVMHLPEGY
+231 CKIMHLPEGF
-241 KDASDCLSKNKLQ
+241 KDASDCLTKNKIQ
-254 LYTKAFWDAK
+254 IYNKTFWDAK
-264 LYAPDGIINAN
+264 VFAPDGIINAN
-275 ILFDEITKPTL
+275 TLLDDVLKPIT
-286 KSFVQYPFEGM
+286 KSFVQYPFEGL

-326 IVHHIIKSTK
+326 VVHHIIKSTE

-353 GLMSIEANQRLH
+353 GLMSVEANQRLH

-396 SNSIDNIVSRVRYL
+396 SNSIDNIVSRVRFL

-415 CKYVIIDHVSII
+415 CKYIVIDHISII
-427 VSDQSHGDE
+427 VSDQQHGDE

-455 LSMIV
+455 VSMIV

-475 ASTSLSQLRG
+475 AATSLSQLRG

-501 DAQNSDPDIRNTT
+501 DAQNDDPEVRNTT

-522 FSGLTGPCC
+522 FSGITGPCC
-531 DLKYDVDTGRLNEVQ
+531 DLRYDIDTGRLTEVKS
-546 MVDDEI
+546 DDF

>member
-1 MRATMETENNGFIK
+1 METNNNGFIK

-29 SINKDGSAYC
+29 SMNKDGSAYC

-53 QQVNTTNSA
+53 QEIQSTKST

-67 KDYLKQSNFAEII
+67 KDYLKQSNYAEIV
-80 DRNIREQ
+80 DRNIKEP
-87 TCKRFGVT
+87 TCKRYGVT
-95 VKMDSVGTI
+95 VKMDSIGNI

-127 LKEFSIQGNTKFSG
+127 LKEFSLQGNTKVSG
-141 LFGEHLFSKNKYIII
+141 LFGEHLFSKNKYVII

-162 CLSAYQIFKTEKYE
+162 CLSAYQMFKTDRYE

-191 DIKTSLD
+191 DIKGSLD
-198 FLEQFDNV
+198 WLEQFDNV

-212 DKQGQEGAMKVAEL
+212 DEQGRVGALKVAEL

-231 CKVMHLPEGY
+231 CKIIHLPEGY
-241 KDASDCLSKNKLQ
+241 KDASDCLQKNKIQ
-254 LYTKAFWDAK
+254 IYTKAFWDAK

-297 NKITYGLRPSELVTF
+297 NKITYGIRPSELITF

-326 IVHHIIKSTK
+326 VVHHMIKSTE

-365 LPDVHVSKDEMKTY
+365 LPDVHVSKEEMKTY

-415 CKYVIIDHVSII
+415 CKYIIIDHVSII

-455 LSMIV
+455 VAMIV

-475 ASTSLSQLRG
+475 AATSLSQLRG

-501 DAQNSDPDIRNTT
+501 DAQNDDPDIRNTT
-514 RIRVLKNR
+514 RVRVLKNR
-522 FSGLTGPCC
+522 FAGLTGPCC
-531 DLKYDVDTGRLNEVQ
+531 DLRYDADTGRLKEVE
-546 MVDDEI
+546 VDEI

>member
-1 MRATMETENNGFIK
+1 MRVQPMNEENKNGFVK
-15 YHLPCPLCSSSDAV
+15 YHLPCPLCNSSDAV
-29 SINKDGSAYC
+29 SVNADNSAYC
-39 FSCQEYIKEYNMET
+39 FSCREYIKEYNMEQEPT
-53 QQVNTTNSA
+53 IINREHETKPISN
-62 NEYEV
+62 
-67 KDYLKQSNFAEII
+67 QSDFAEIV
-80 DRNIREQ
+80 DRNIKID
-87 TCKRFGVT
+87 TCKKYSVS
-95 VKMDSVGTI
+95 VKIDSMGNI

-118 IATKTRYTK
+118 IATKTRFTK
-127 LKEFSIQGNTKFSG
+127 LKEFTIQGNTKQSG
-141 LFGEHLFSKNKYIII
+141 LFGEYLFNRNKFIII

-162 CLSAYQIFKTEKYE
+162 CLSAYQMFKTDKYE

-191 DIKTSLD
+191 DIKNSLEW
-198 FLEQFDNV
+198 LENNFDNV
-206 IINFDN
+206 VINFDN
-212 DKQGQEGAMKVAEL
+212 DEQGIDGALKVAEL

-231 CKVMHLPEGY
+231 CKIMHLPKEF
-241 KDASDCLSKNKLQ
+241 KDASDCLTKNKIQ
-254 LYTKAFWDAK
+254 VYVKTFWDAK
-264 LYAPDGIINAN
+264 VFAPDGIINAN
-275 ILFDEITKPTL
+275 ILFDEIAKPTIQ
-286 KSFVQYPFEGM
+286 SFVQYPFEGI
-297 NKITYGLRPSELVTF
+297 NKITYGIRPSELVTF

-326 IVHHIIKSTK
+326 IIHHMIKSTQ

-365 LPDVHVSKDEMKTY
+365 LPDVHVAKEELKTY
-379 FDATVGTGRV
+379 FDKTVGTGRV
-389 FMFDHFG
+389 YMFDHFG
-396 SNSIDNIVSRVRYL
+396 SNSIDNIISRVRFL

-415 CKYVIIDHVSII
+415 CKYIIIDHVSII

-455 LSMIV
+455 VAMMV
-460 VSHLRRPE
+460 VSHLRRPD

-475 ASTSLSQLRG
+475 AATSLSQLRG

-501 DAQNSDPDIRNTT
+501 DAQNDDPEIRNTT
-514 RIRVLKNR
+514 KVRVLKNR
-522 FSGLTGPCC
+522 FAGLTGPCC
-531 DLKYDVDTGRLNEVQ
+531 NLQYNQDTGRLVEVQ
-546 MVDDEI
+546 SSDF

>member
-1 MRATMETENNGFIK
+1 MNEQNKNGFVK

-29 SINKDGSAYC
+29 SVNADNSAYC
-39 FSCQEYIKEYNMET
+39 FSCNEYIRDYNLE
-53 QQVNTTNSA
+53 QEPTTINR
-62 NEYEV
+62 EHEK
-67 KDYLKQSNFAEII
+67 KDFVGQSDFAEIV
-80 DRNIREQ
+80 DRNIKSD
-87 TCKRFGVT
+87 TCKKYGVT
-95 VKMDSVGTI
+95 VKIDSMGNI

-118 IATKTRYTK
+118 IGTKTRFTK
-127 LKEFSIQGNTKFSG
+127 LKEFSIQGNTKYSG
-141 LFGEHLFSKNKYIII
+141 LFGEHLFSKNKYGII

-162 CLSAYQIFKTEKYE
+162 ALSAYQMFKTDKYE

-191 DIKTSLD
+191 DVKNSLD
-198 FLEQFDNV
+198 WLEQFDNV
-206 IINFDN
+206 IVNFDN
-212 DKQGQEGAMKVAEL
+212 DEQGKEGALKVAEL

-231 CKVMHLPEGY
+231 CKIMHLPNDF
-241 KDASDCLSKNKLQ
+241 KDASDCLSKNKIQ
-254 LYTKAFWDAK
+254 TYVKAFWDAK
-264 LYAPDGIINAN
+264 VFAPDGIINAN
-275 ILFDEITKPTL
+275 SLFDEITKPTI
-286 KSFVQYPFEGM
+286 KSFVQYPFEEL
-297 NKITYGLRPSELVTF
+297 NKITYGIRPSELVTF

-326 IVHHIIKSTK
+326 IIHHIIKSTQ

-365 LPDVHVSKDEMKTY
+365 LPDVHLSKEEMKTY
-379 FDATVGTGRV
+379 FDKTVGTGRV

-396 SNSIDNIVSRVRYL
+396 SNSIDNIVSRVRFL

-415 CKYVIIDHVSII
+415 CKYIVIDHVSII

-455 LSMIV
+455 VAMIV
-460 VSHLRRPE
+460 VSHLRRPD

-475 ASTSLSQLRG
+475 AATSLSQLRG

-494 MVIGLER
+494 IVIGLER
-501 DAQNSDPDIRNTT
+501 DAQNDDPEVRSTT
-514 RIRVLKNR
+514 RVRVLKNR
-522 FSGLTGPCC
+522 FSGLTGPCSN
-531 DLKYDVDTGRLNEVQ
+531 LKYNNDTGRLIEVQ
-546 MVDDEI
+546 SSDF

>member
-1 MRATMETENNGFIK
+1 MNEENKSGFVK
-15 YHLPCPLCSSSDAV
+15 YHLPCPLCNSSDAV
-29 SINKDGSAYC
+29 SVNSDNSAYC
-39 FSCQEYIKEYNMET
+39 FSCREYIKEYNMEQEPT
-53 QQVNTTNSA
+53 IINREHETKPISN
-62 NEYEV
+62 
-67 KDYLKQSNFAEII
+67 QSDFAEIV
-80 DRNIREQ
+80 DRNIKID
-87 TCKRFGVT
+87 TCKKYSVS
-95 VKMDSVGTI
+95 VKIDSMGNI

-118 IATKTRYTK
+118 IATKTRFTK
-127 LKEFSIQGNTKFSG
+127 LKEFTIQGNTKQSG
-141 LFGEHLFSKNKYIII
+141 LFGEHLFNRNKFIII

-162 CLSAYQIFKTEKYE
+162 CLSAYQMFKTDKYE

-191 DIKTSLD
+191 DIKNSLEW
-198 FLEQFDNV
+198 LENNFDNV
-206 IINFDN
+206 VINFDN
-212 DKQGQEGAMKVAEL
+212 DEQGIDGALKVAEL

-231 CKVMHLPEGY
+231 CKIMYLPKEF
-241 KDASDCLSKNKLQ
+241 KDASDCLTKNKIQ
-254 LYTKAFWDAK
+254 VYVKTFWDAK
-264 LYAPDGIINAN
+264 VFAPDGIINAN
-275 ILFDEITKPTL
+275 ILFDEIAKPTIQ
-286 KSFVQYPFEGM
+286 SFVQYPFEGI
-297 NKITYGLRPSELVTF
+297 NKITYGIRPSELVTF

-326 IVHHIIKSTK
+326 IVHHMIKSTQ

-365 LPDVHVSKDEMKTY
+365 LPDVHVAKEELKTY
-379 FDATVGTGRV
+379 FDKTVGTGRV

-396 SNSIDNIVSRVRYL
+396 SNSIDNIISRVRFL

-415 CKYVIIDHVSII
+415 CKYIIIDHVSII

-455 LSMIV
+455 VAMMV
-460 VSHLRRPE
+460 VSHLRRPD

-475 ASTSLSQLRG
+475 AATSLSQLRG

-501 DAQNSDPDIRNTT
+501 DAQNDDPEIRNTT
-514 RIRVLKNR
+514 KVRVLKNR
-522 FSGLTGPCC
+522 FAGLTGPCC
-531 DLKYDVDTGRLNEVQ
+531 NLQYNQDTGRLVEVQ
-546 MVDDEI
+546 SSDF

>member
-1 MRATMETENNGFIK
+1 MEEINKKGFVK

-29 SINKDGSAYC
+29 SVNADNSAYC
-39 FSCQEYIKEYNMET
+39 FSCQEFIKEYDMELQPTIT
-53 QQVNTTNSA
+53 QSK

-67 KDYLKQSNFAEII
+67 KDFMKESNYAEII
-80 DRNIREQ
+80 DRNISED
-87 TCKRFGVT
+87 TCKKFGVT
-95 VKMDSVGTI
+95 VKMDNMGTI
-104 TNHYYPYHDKQGAK
+104 TNHYYPYHDTQGAK

-127 LKEFSIQGNTKFSG
+127 LKEFSIQGNTKDSG
-141 LFGEHLFSKNKYIII
+141 LFGQHLFSKNKYCII

-162 CLSAYQIFKTEKYE
+162 ALSSYQMMLKGTYH

-184 GITSAVK
+184 GISSAVK
-191 DIKTSLD
+191 DIKSSLEW
-198 FLEQFDNV
+198 LEKNFDNV

-212 DKQGQEGAMKVAEL
+212 DEHGREGAMKVAEL

-231 CKVMHLPEGY
+231 CKIMHLPEGL
-241 KDASDCLSKNKLQ
+241 KDASDCLTQNKIQ
-254 LYTKAFWDAK
+254 IYNKTFWDAK
-264 LYAPDGIINAN
+264 VFAPDGIINAST
-275 ILFDEITKPTL
+275 LLDDVLKPIT
-286 KSFVQYPFEGM
+286 KSFVQYPFEGL

-326 IVHHIIKSTK
+326 VVHHIIKSTE

-353 GLMSIEANQRLH
+353 GLMSVEANQRLH
-365 LPDVHVSKDEMKTY
+365 LPDVHVSKEEMKTY

-396 SNSIDNIVSRVRYL
+396 SNSIDNIVSRVRFL

-415 CKYVIIDHVSII
+415 CKYVVIDHISII
-427 VSDQSHGDE
+427 VSDQQHGDE

-455 LSMIV
+455 VSMIV

-501 DAQNSDPDIRNTT
+501 DAQNDDPDVRNTT

-522 FSGLTGPCC
+522 FSGITGPCC
-531 DLKYDVDTGRLNEVQ
+531 DLKYDIDTGRLNEVKS
-546 MVDDEI
+546 DDF